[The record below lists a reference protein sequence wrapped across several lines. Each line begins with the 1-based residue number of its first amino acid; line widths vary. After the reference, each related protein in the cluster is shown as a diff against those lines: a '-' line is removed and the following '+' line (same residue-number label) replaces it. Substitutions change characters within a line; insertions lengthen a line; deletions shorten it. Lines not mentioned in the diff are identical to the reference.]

1 MLTVNVALTS
11 DAETE
16 GGRLLGLYEG
26 AVLPQLGLA
35 LTLTLTLT
43 LALILT
49 IDLTL
54 DPALPQPLPHSPRAT
69 PAQVH
74 EIPRAEGDATAL

>member
-26 AVLPQLGLA
+26 AVLPQPGLA
-35 LTLTLTLT
+35 LTPTLTLT

-54 DPALPQPLPHSPRAT
+54 DPALTPTLTPQPSRYPRAG
-69 PAQVH
+69 A
-74 EIPRAEGDATAL
+74 

>member
-26 AVLPQLGLA
+26 AVLLA

-54 DPALPQPLPHSPRAT
+54 DLALTPTLTPQPSRYPRAG
-69 PAQVH
+69 A
-74 EIPRAEGDATAL
+74 